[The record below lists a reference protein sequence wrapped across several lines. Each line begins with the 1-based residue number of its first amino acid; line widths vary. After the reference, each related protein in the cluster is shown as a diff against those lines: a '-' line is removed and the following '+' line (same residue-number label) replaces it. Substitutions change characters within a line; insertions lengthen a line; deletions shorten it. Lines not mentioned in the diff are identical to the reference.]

1 MSCKYKK
8 LRACRVNGKK
18 AFFHKWVEKETP
30 IIQFDSFYTD
40 KEIHIADM
48 RKLYLPPGTRVTSQR
63 QTLAIIEYMD
73 GTVAEVLPEEIQF
86 INE

>member
-1 MSCKYKK
+1 MTFKYK

-18 AFFHKWVEKETP
+18 ALFHKWIEKEEP
-30 IIQFDSFYTD
+30 IIYLDFLHND
-40 KEIHIADM
+40 KEIHIAAM
-48 RKLYLPPGTRVTSQR
+48 RQLYLPPGAKIIVQR

-73 GTVAEVLPEEIQF
+73 GTVAEVLPETIQF

>member
-8 LRACRVNGKK
+8 LRVCRVNGKK

-30 IIQFDSFYTD
+30 IIHLDYSRSN
-40 KEIHIADM
+40 KEIHIAAM
-48 RKLYLPPGTRVTSQR
+48 GQFYLPPGAKVTSQR

-73 GTVAEVLPEEIQF
+73 GTVAEVLPEKIQF
-86 INE
+86 INA

>member
-1 MSCKYKK
+1 MTCKHK
-8 LRACRVNGKK
+8 LRICRVNGKK
-18 AFFHKWVEKETP
+18 AYFHKWVEKETP
-30 IIQFDSFYTD
+30 IIQVDMHIN
-40 KEIHIADM
+40 KEIHIADI
-48 RKLYLPPGTRVTSQR
+48 RQLYLPPGTRVITQR